1 VGYVEDLRGKKQGQ
15 GRPRWRARYRDP
27 SGRERSKSFTRKV
40 DAERFLVA
48 VEDAK
53 LRGAYVDPAAGRVPF
68 SEWAERWYNTTAA
81 LRHTTRRD
89 YRKLLDQQVLPAFGG
104 DSLAGIDALAVREWV
119 AELVAGG
126 LSARR
131 ARKAHAVLRQVL
143 ASAVEGGRLSR
154 NVAVGMKLP
163 KVQRTEMHFLD
174 AEQVEALAEAIDHRY
189 ATLIRFAAYSGLRP
203 SELTALRVGRLDQLR
218 GSARVVEAAP
228 EIDGRLHWGGVKTH
242 ESRTVRLPRSISE
255 ELAADLAGRPR
266 DPEALVFTA
275 PLGGPLRP
283 HTWVKSFFKPAVR
296 VAGLPEGL
304 RLYDLRHT
312 CASLLIAQGA
322 SVKAVQAQLGH
333 ATASITLDTYGHL
346 FPSELEA
353 LADRLEQAR
362 AAALENRERTQYGPE
377 VVALG
382 ERAGR

>member
-27 SGRERSKSFTRKV
+27 AGRERSKSFTRRV
-40 DAERFLVA
+40 DAERFLVSI
-48 VEDAK
+48 EDAK

-68 SEWAERWYNTTAA
+68 SEWAERWYLTTAA

-89 YRKLLDQQVLPAFGG
+89 YRKLLDQQVLPAFVG

-119 AELVAGG
+119 ADLVAGG

-131 ARKAHAVLRQVL
+131 ARKAHAVLSQVL
-143 ASAVEGGRLSR
+143 GSAVEGGRLSR
-154 NVAVGMKLP
+154 NIAAGIKLP
-163 KVQRTEMHFLD
+163 KVQRTEMRFLD
-174 AEQVEALAEAIDHRY
+174 ADQVETLAEVIDPRY
-189 ATLIRFAAYSGLRP
+189 GTLIRFAAYSGMRP
-203 SELTALRVGRLDQLR
+203 SELTALRIGRLDLLR
-218 GSARVVEAAP
+218 GTTRVVEAAP
-228 EIDGRLHWGGVKTH
+228 EVDGRLHWGGVKTH
-242 ESRTVRLPRSISE
+242 EARTVRLPRSVAE
-255 ELAADLAGRPR
+255 ELGADLTGRPR
-266 DPEALVFTA
+266 DAEALVFTA

-283 HTWVKSFFKPAVR
+283 HTWVTNFFKPALR
-296 VAGLPEGL
+296 VAGLPEAL

-322 SVKAVQAQLGH
+322 SIKPVQAQLGH

-346 FPSELEA
+346 FPSEMEA

-362 AAALENRERTQYGPE
+362 TAALANRERTPRGPT
-377 VVALG
+377 VVRLS
-382 ERAGR
+382 ESAGR

>member
-1 VGYVEDLRGKKQGQ
+1 MGYVEDLRGKKQGR

-27 SGRERSKSFTRKV
+27 SGRERARSFARKV

-48 VEDAK
+48 IEDAK
-53 LRGAYVDPAAGRVPF
+53 LRGAYVDPAAGKVPF
-68 SEWAERWYNTTAA
+68 SEWAERWYKTTAA

-89 YRKLLDQQVLPAFGG
+89 YRKLLDQQVLPAFGA

-119 AELVAGG
+119 AGLVAGG

-131 ARKAHAVLRQVL
+131 ARKAHAVLSQVL
-143 ASAVEGGRLSR
+143 ASAVEGGRLNR
-154 NVAVGMKLP
+154 NVAAGMKLP

-174 AEQVEALAEAIDHRY
+174 AEQVEDLAEAIDRRY

-203 SELTALRVGRLDQLR
+203 SELTALRVGRLDLLR
-218 GSARVVEAAP
+218 GTARVVEAAP
-228 EIDGRLHWGGVKTH
+228 EVDGRLHWGGVKTH
-242 ESRTVRLPRSISE
+242 EARTVRLPWSIAE

-266 DPEALVFTA
+266 NAEALVFTA

-283 HTWVKSFFKPAVR
+283 HTWVMNFFKPAVR
-296 VAGLPEGL
+296 AAGLPEGL

-312 CASLLIAQGA
+312 CASLLIAQSA

-362 AAALENRERTQYGPE
+362 TAALADRERTQRGPE
-377 VVALG
+377 IVVLG
-382 ERAGR
+382 ERAGG

>member
-1 VGYVEDLRGKKQGQ
+1 VG
-15 GRPRWRARYRDP
+15 RA
-27 SGRERSKSFTRKV
+27 
-40 DAERFLVA
+40 LVQH
-48 VEDAK
+48 
-53 LRGAYVDPAAGRVPF
+53 
-68 SEWAERWYNTTAA
+68 TAA

-89 YRKLLDQQVLPAFGG
+89 YRKLVDQQVLPAFGA
-104 DSLAGIDALAVREWV
+104 DSLAWINALAVREWV
-119 AELVAGG
+119 AGMVAGG

-143 ASAVEGGRLSR
+143 ASAVEGGRLNR
-154 NVAVGMKLP
+154 NVAAGMKLP

-174 AEQVEALAEAIDHRY
+174 AQQVEALADVIDLRY

-203 SELTALRVGRLDQLR
+203 SELTALRVGRLDLLR
-218 GSARVVEAAP
+218 GTARVVEAAP

-242 ESRTVRLPRSISE
+242 EARTVRLPRSICE
-255 ELAADLAGRPR
+255 ELGADLAGRPR

-296 VAGLPEGL
+296 AAGLPGGL

-353 LADRLEQAR
+353 LADRLELAR
-362 AAALENRERTQYGPE
+362 AAALANRTRTQHGPE

>member
-1 VGYVEDLRGKKQGQ
+1 MGYVEDLRGKKQGQ

-27 SGRERSKSFTRKV
+27 SGRERSKSFARKV

-81 LRHTTRRD
+81 LHHTTRRD
-89 YRKLLDQQVLPAFGG
+89 YRKLLDQQVLPAFAG

-203 SELTALRVGRLDQLR
+203 VS
-218 GSARVVEAAP
+218 
-228 EIDGRLHWGGVKTH
+228 
-242 ESRTVRLPRSISE
+242 
-255 ELAADLAGRPR
+255 
-266 DPEALVFTA
+266 
-275 PLGGPLRP
+275 
-283 HTWVKSFFKPAVR
+283 
-296 VAGLPEGL
+296 
-304 RLYDLRHT
+304 
-312 CASLLIAQGA
+312 
-322 SVKAVQAQLGH
+322 
-333 ATASITLDTYGHL
+333 
-346 FPSELEA
+346 
-353 LADRLEQAR
+353 
-362 AAALENRERTQYGPE
+362 
-377 VVALG
+377 
-382 ERAGR
+382 